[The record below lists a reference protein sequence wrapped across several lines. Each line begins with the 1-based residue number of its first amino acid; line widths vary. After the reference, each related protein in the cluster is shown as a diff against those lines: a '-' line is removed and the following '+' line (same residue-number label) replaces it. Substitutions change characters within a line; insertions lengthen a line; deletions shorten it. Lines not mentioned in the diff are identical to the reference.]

1 MKKTVKIQ
9 GLDCPNCAKALE
21 KELNKIDDVDNVE
34 IDFLKSALS
43 FESNDVDK
51 AFCNIVKTTKT
62 IEPDVKLIDENKNK
76 DKTKSKSLNR
86 KLILD
91 VCLLFAGIVLGL
103 CVLFVEMPVWL
114 FWTLFVISA
123 LFLGYK
129 TYFKAI
135 RLLFK
140 GTVNENLLI
149 TISVIGAS
157 AIGEYMEGL
166 MVIALYS
173 IGKILEGV
181 AVDKSR
187 KSIEK
192 LTQMQPEFAVV
203 IEDGVEKSV
212 APSEVSVNS
221 IIIVRPGEKIPID
234 GKIIEGGASLDMQS
248 LTGESVPVFV
258 DVGKEV
264 LSGSIV
270 LDGVLKIQTTKE
282 YADSTVKKIMDLI
295 EHAQDKKSKT
305 ETVISKIARWYTL
318 GVIVL
323 AVTVWGI
330 VWAVTKNF
338 DEALYRGLIFLVV
351 SCPCAFAISV
361 PLSYFSGLGNASKH
375 GILIKGSNYLDACAK
390 INVVAF
396 DKTGTLTT
404 GNFIIQKVVSL
415 DSSKDE
421 DEILYLASLGEQYSL
436 HPLAKAIVSANKKKL
451 QKVDDLKEKAGEGVY
466 FKFNEKNYFVGRRS
480 KNSKNTIVEV
490 FENEEKIGEIELDDD
505 IKKSSYIAC
514 QELKSL
520 GVKTVM
526 LSGDNELSAVRVANE
541 IGIDEVH
548 HNLLPQEKFEWIENA
563 KTDKKNFIGYVGD
576 GINDAPSLMLS
587 DVGISMG
594 INGSG
599 ASKEVSDIIL
609 VDDDPSKVP
618 SAIKISKYTRKIVW
632 ENIIL
637 SAVVKITFLLL
648 GTFGVTG
655 MLFAVFADVGVT
667 VLAILN
673 SMRALKYKPNKKA
686 KNFEE
691 KNKTR

>member
-1 MKKTVKIQ
+1 MFWRSLMKKIVKIE
-9 GLDCPNCAKALE
+9 GLDCPNCARALE
-21 KELNKIDDVDNVE
+21 KELNKIDGVDNVE
-34 IDFLKSALS
+34 IDFLKSDLS
-43 FESNDVDK
+43 FESKDVDNALCK
-51 AFCNIVKTTKT
+51 IVKTTKA
-62 IEPDVKLIDENKNK
+62 IEPDAKIIYDK
-76 DKTKSKSLNR
+76 KTKKNQKNG
-86 KLILD
+86 KLVLD
-91 VCLLFAGIVLGL
+91 ICLLFVGIALGL
-103 CVLFVEMPVWL
+103 CVLFIDMPVWL
-114 FWTLFVISA
+114 FWTLFVASA
-123 LFLGYK
+123 LLMGYK
-129 TYFKAI
+129 TYIKAI
-135 RLLFK
+135 KLLFK

-149 TISVIGAS
+149 TISVVGAS

-173 IGKILEGV
+173 IGKILEGI
-181 AVDKSR
+181 AVDRSK

-192 LTQMQPEFAVV
+192 LTQMQPEYAVV
-203 IEDGVEKSV
+203 LDGDVEKRV
-212 APSEVSVNS
+212 EPSEVLENS
-221 IIIVRPGEKIPID
+221 IIVVRPGEKVPID
-234 GKIIEGGASLDMQS
+234 GNIIEGSASLDMQS

-258 DVGKEV
+258 DEGKEI

-270 LDGVLKIQTTKE
+270 LDGMLKIRTTRKYDE
-282 YADSTVKKIMDLI
+282 STVKKILDLI

-305 ETVISKIARWYTL
+305 ETVISKVARWYTL

-323 AVTVWGI
+323 AITVWGI
-330 VWAVTKNF
+330 VWAVTRNF
-338 DEALYRGLIFLVV
+338 DTALYRGLIFLVI

-361 PLSYFSGLGNASKH
+361 PLSYFSGIGNASKH

-404 GNFIIQKVVSL
+404 GNFVIQKVISY
-415 DSSKDE
+415 DSSKSEE
-421 DEILYLASLGEQYSL
+421 DILYLASLGEQYSL
-436 HPLAKAIVSANKKKL
+436 HPLAKAIVSANKRKL
-451 QKVDDLKEKAGEGVY
+451 QKVSNLKEKAGEGVY
-466 FKFNEKNYFVGRRS
+466 FKFHKMDYFVGRKS
-480 KNSKNTIVEV
+480 QDLKSTIVEI
-490 FENEEKIGEIELDDD
+490 FENDSKIGEIELDDD
-505 IKKSSYIAC
+505 IKESSYVAC

-520 GVKTVM
+520 GVRTVM
-526 LSGDNELSAVRVANE
+526 LSGDNELSAVRVAKE

-563 KTDKKNFIGYVGD
+563 KKDKKNFVGYVGD

-599 ASKEVSDIIL
+599 ASKEVSDIVL

-673 SMRALKYKPNKKA
+673 SMRALKYKPNKKV
-686 KNFEE
+686 KKTKE
-691 KNKTR
+691 KK

>member
-451 QKVDDLKEKAGEGVY
+451 QKVEDLKEKAGEGVY
-466 FKFNEKNYFVGRRS
+466 FKFNEKSYFVGRRS

-548 HNLLPQEKFEWIENA
+548 HNLLPQEKFEWIENT

-599 ASKEVSDIIL
+599 ASREVSDIIL

-686 KNFEE
+686 KNFE

>member
-1 MKKTVKIQ
+1 MKKIVKIE
-9 GLDCPNCAKALE
+9 GLDCPNCARALE
-21 KELNKIDDVDNVE
+21 KELNKIDGVENVE
-34 IDFLKSALS
+34 IDFLKSDLS
-43 FESNDVDK
+43 FESKDVDN
-51 AFCNIVKTTKT
+51 ALCRIVKTTKA
-62 IEPDVKLIDENKNK
+62 IEPDAKIIYDKQTKKNQKNGKLV
-76 DKTKSKSLNR
+76 
-86 KLILD
+86 LD
-91 VCLLFAGIVLGL
+91 ICLLFVGIALGL
-103 CVLFVEMPVWL
+103 CVLFIDMPVWL
-114 FWTLFVISA
+114 FWTLFVASA
-123 LFLGYK
+123 LLMGYK
-129 TYFKAI
+129 TYIKAI
-135 RLLFK
+135 KLLFK

-149 TISVIGAS
+149 TISVVGAS

-173 IGKILEGV
+173 IGKILEGI
-181 AVDKSR
+181 AVDRSK

-192 LTQMQPEFAVV
+192 LTQMQPEYAVV
-203 IEDGVEKSV
+203 LDGDVEKRV
-212 APSEVSVNS
+212 KPSEVLENS
-221 IIIVRPGEKIPID
+221 IIVVRPGEKVPID
-234 GKIIEGGASLDMQS
+234 GNIIEGSASLDMQS

-258 DVGKEV
+258 DERKEI

-270 LDGVLKIQTTKE
+270 LDGMLKIRTTRKYDE
-282 YADSTVKKIMDLI
+282 STVKKILDLI

-305 ETVISKIARWYTL
+305 ETVISKVARWYTL

-323 AVTVWGI
+323 AITVWGI
-330 VWAVTKNF
+330 VWAVTRNF
-338 DEALYRGLIFLVV
+338 DTALYRGLIFLVI

-361 PLSYFSGLGNASKH
+361 PLSYFSGIGNASKH

-404 GNFIIQKVVSL
+404 GNFVIQKVVSY
-415 DSSKDE
+415 DSSKSEE
-421 DEILYLASLGEQYSL
+421 DILYLASLGEQYSL
-436 HPLAKAIVSANKKKL
+436 HPLAKAIVFANKRKL
-451 QKVDDLKEKAGEGVY
+451 QKVSNLKEKAGEGVY
-466 FKFNEKNYFVGRRS
+466 FKFHKMDYFVGRKS
-480 KNSKNTIVEV
+480 QDLKSTIVEI
-490 FENEEKIGEIELDDD
+490 FENNSKIGEIELDDD
-505 IKKSSYIAC
+505 IKESSYVAC

-520 GVKTVM
+520 GVRTVM
-526 LSGDNELSAVRVANE
+526 LSGDNELSAVRVAKE

-548 HNLLPQEKFEWIENA
+548 HNLLPQEKFEWIEDA
-563 KTDKKNFIGYVGD
+563 KKNKKNFVGYVGD

-599 ASKEVSDIIL
+599 ASKEVSDIVL
-609 VDDDPSKVP
+609 VDDDPSKVS

-673 SMRALKYKPNKKA
+673 SMRALKYKPNKKV
-686 KNFEE
+686 KKSKE
-691 KNKTR
+691 KNKTC

>member
-1 MKKTVKIQ
+1 MKKIVKIE
-9 GLDCPNCAKALE
+9 GLDCPNCARALE
-21 KELNKIDDVDNVE
+21 KELNKIDGVDNVE
-34 IDFLKSALS
+34 IDFLKSDLS
-43 FESNDVDK
+43 FESKDVDNALCK
-51 AFCNIVKTTKT
+51 IVKTTKA
-62 IEPDVKLIDENKNK
+62 IEPDAKIIYDK
-76 DKTKSKSLNR
+76 KTKKNQKNG
-86 KLILD
+86 KLVLD
-91 VCLLFAGIVLGL
+91 ICLLFVGIALGL
-103 CVLFVEMPVWL
+103 CVLFIDMPVWL
-114 FWTLFVISA
+114 FWTLFVASA
-123 LFLGYK
+123 LLMGYK
-129 TYFKAI
+129 TYIKAI
-135 RLLFK
+135 KLLFK

-149 TISVIGAS
+149 TISVVGAS

-173 IGKILEGV
+173 IGKILEGI
-181 AVDKSR
+181 AVDRSK

-192 LTQMQPEFAVV
+192 LTQMQPEYAVV
-203 IEDGVEKSV
+203 LDGDVEKRV
-212 APSEVSVNS
+212 EPSEVLENS
-221 IIIVRPGEKIPID
+221 IIVVRPGEKVPID
-234 GKIIEGGASLDMQS
+234 GNIIEGSASLDMQS

-258 DVGKEV
+258 DEGKEI

-270 LDGVLKIQTTKE
+270 LDGMLKIRTTRKYDE
-282 YADSTVKKIMDLI
+282 STVKKILDLI

-305 ETVISKIARWYTL
+305 ETVISKVARWYTL

-323 AVTVWGI
+323 AITVWGI
-330 VWAVTKNF
+330 VWAVTRNF
-338 DEALYRGLIFLVV
+338 DTALYRGLIFLVI

-361 PLSYFSGLGNASKH
+361 PLSYFSGIGNASKH

-404 GNFIIQKVVSL
+404 GNFVIQKVISY
-415 DSSKDE
+415 DSSKSEE
-421 DEILYLASLGEQYSL
+421 DILYLASLGEQYSL
-436 HPLAKAIVSANKKKL
+436 HPLAKAIVSANKRKL
-451 QKVDDLKEKAGEGVY
+451 QKVSNLKEKAGEGVY
-466 FKFNEKNYFVGRRS
+466 FKFHKMDYFVGRKS
-480 KNSKNTIVEV
+480 QDLKSTIVEI
-490 FENEEKIGEIELDDD
+490 FENDSKIGEIELDDD
-505 IKKSSYIAC
+505 IKESSYVAC

-520 GVKTVM
+520 GVRTVM
-526 LSGDNELSAVRVANE
+526 LSGDNELSAVRVAKE

-563 KTDKKNFIGYVGD
+563 KKDKKNFVGYVGD

-594 INGSG
+594 NNGSG
-599 ASKEVSDIIL
+599 ASKEVSDIVL

-673 SMRALKYKPNKKA
+673 SMRALKYKPNKKV
-686 KNFEE
+686 KKTKE
-691 KNKTR
+691 KK